1 LISFWEKEP
10 LLKQLKPLK
19 YNGLELLANKETKVS
34 NLFFGTVIAVLECI
48 HSVVLLLGAQIN
60 HLFGRQKVMD
70 FLTSMK
76 ISSSGLNVQRKLME
90 TVSSNLANIETTR
103 TPEGGPYRRK
113 ELVVTAL
120 PLEDDFNEILKSEL
134 GENVLQSMITEIIED
149 QSEPRLVFNPNHPDA
164 NETGYVA
171 MPNVDLMTE
180 MVNLITSTRG
190 FEANVTAMNA
200 TKSMAQR
207 AIELGR

>member
-1 LISFWEKEP
+1 
-10 LLKQLKPLK
+10 
-19 YNGLELLANKETKVS
+19 
-34 NLFFGTVIAVLECI
+34 
-48 HSVVLLLGAQIN
+48 
-60 HLFGRQKVMD
+60 
-70 FLTSMK
+70 MK

-113 ELVVTAL
+113 EVVISAM
-120 PLEDDFNEILKSEL
+120 PLEEDFNEILQSEL
-134 GENVLQSMITEIIED
+134 GENVLKTMITDIIED
-149 QSEPRLVFNPNHPDA
+149 QKEPKLVFKPNHPDA
-164 NETGYVA
+164 NEAGYVA

-180 MVNLITSTRG
+180 MVNLVTSTRG

-200 TKSMAQR
+200 AKSMAQR